1 VSEAKKIKKKFIKY
15 VNWQKNWEDKKR
27 KGENIHLS
35 MEEKRRERK
44 RGTFVF
50 FTEMEERRR
59 RGVSIMK
66 LVILVF

>member
-1 VSEAKKIKKKFIKY
+1 
-15 VNWQKNWEDKKR
+15 
-27 KGENIHLS
+27 